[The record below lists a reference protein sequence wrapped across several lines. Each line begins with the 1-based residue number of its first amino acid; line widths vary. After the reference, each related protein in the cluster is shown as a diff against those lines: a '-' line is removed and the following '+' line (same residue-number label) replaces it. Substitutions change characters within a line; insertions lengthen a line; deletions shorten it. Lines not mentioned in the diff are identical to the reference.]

1 MSNTVRTIFAAA
13 ASGLLFGAGLAISG
27 MTDPAK
33 VLGFL
38 DFFGE
43 WDARLLFVMGG
54 AIAVNA
60 PLTWWIRRRP
70 GPVLQPSFR
79 IPVSHAPWRSQI
91 DAPLVLGSALF
102 GVGWGLSG
110 YCPGPA
116 IVSMPSVLDGS
127 LGALVFAL
135 SMAIGMACFAVWE
148 RRKAGNPHLR
158 DPRNGDESDPGSL
171 TRQ

>member
-1 MSNTVRTIFAAA
+1 MSNTVKTTLAAA
-13 ASGLLFGAGLAISG
+13 AAGLLFGAGLVISG

-60 PLTWWIRRRP
+60 PLTWWIRRRRA
-70 GPVLQPSFR
+70 PVLQPSFR

-102 GVGWGLSG
+102 GIGWGLSG

-116 IVSMPSVLDGS
+116 IVSAPSILDGS
-127 LGALVFAL
+127 LGALTFTL
-135 SMAIGMACFAVWE
+135 SMAIGMAGFAFWD
-148 RRKAGNPHLR
+148 RRKAEKQHFA
-158 DPRNGDESDPGSL
+158 
-171 TRQ
+171 